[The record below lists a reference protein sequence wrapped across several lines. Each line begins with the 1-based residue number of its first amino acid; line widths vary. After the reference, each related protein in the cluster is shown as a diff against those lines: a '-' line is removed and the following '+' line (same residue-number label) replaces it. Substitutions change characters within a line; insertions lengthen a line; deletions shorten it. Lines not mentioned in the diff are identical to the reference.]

1 MERMRRAAWAF
12 AAIVVGACSTN
23 GPTQSPG
30 GGTGSFP
37 ASTSAPP
44 SLSPAGIELPTYGLG
59 NDYPAALATGTLE
72 RRESCVVLHVTIDVT
87 IDWLLIWP
95 TDTTASLDEG
105 SLVITEPVGPALHEH
120 QQISVGGGDYT
131 EADFPRPITGLV
143 DACRSY
149 RLWLAAPP

>member
-1 MERMRRAAWAF
+1 MEGLKRAAWAVV
-12 AAIVVGACSTN
+12 AILVGACSTS
-23 GPTQSPG
+23 GATTSI
-30 GGTGSFP
+30 GGTGSP
-37 ASTSAPP
+37 LRSTSAPP
-44 SLSPAGIELPTYGLG
+44 SLTPAGIQLPTYGPG
-59 NDYPAALATGTLE
+59 NAYPGALATGTLE
-72 RRESCVVLHVTIDVT
+72 RRKACVVLHDT

-95 TDTTASLDEG
+95 TGTTAWLDEG
-105 SLVITEPVGPALHEH
+105 GLVVIEPSGPPLHEH